1 MAWDDTASKIWFDG
15 NMVDWKDANIHV
27 VQVFLK
33 EFVHIKT
40 KTV

>member
-27 VQVFLK
+27 CCPLWYKCF
-33 EFVHIKT
+33 
-40 KTV
+40 

>member
-27 VQVFLK
+27 LWYKCF
-33 EFVHIKT
+33 
-40 KTV
+40 

>member
-27 VQVFLK
+27 FLK

-40 KTV
+40 KTA